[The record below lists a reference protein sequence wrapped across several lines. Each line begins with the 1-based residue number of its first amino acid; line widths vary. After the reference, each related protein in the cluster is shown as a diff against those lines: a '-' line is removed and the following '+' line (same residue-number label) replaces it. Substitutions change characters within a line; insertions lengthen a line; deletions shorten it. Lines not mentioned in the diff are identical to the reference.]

1 MICRALLSHGRA
13 GRVTAQNGGLRPRGA
28 VSDQAWMLEP
38 SHLASLSDGARAF
51 FQTFIDQYGAQIK
64 DGEPDVPG
72 AEEWRR
78 HVRPHGVTGR
88 RYMPQFIQMAG
99 TMMRLGVEAGVV
111 GELARL

>member
-1 MICRALLSHGRA
+1 
-13 GRVTAQNGGLRPRGA
+13 
-28 VSDQAWMLEP
+28 MLEP

-72 AEEWRR
+72 AEEWRW

-88 RYMPQFIQMAG
+88 RCMPHFIQMAG
-99 TMMRLGVEAGVV
+99 TMVWLGVGASVV

>member
-1 MICRALLSHGRA
+1 MARNSPKRRSPAAWPLGGSLGLGLDVRA
-13 GRVTAQNGGLRPRGA
+13 G
-28 VSDQAWMLEP
+28 
-38 SHLASLSDGARAF
+38 SHLASLRDGVRAF

-72 AEEWRR
+72 AEEWKR